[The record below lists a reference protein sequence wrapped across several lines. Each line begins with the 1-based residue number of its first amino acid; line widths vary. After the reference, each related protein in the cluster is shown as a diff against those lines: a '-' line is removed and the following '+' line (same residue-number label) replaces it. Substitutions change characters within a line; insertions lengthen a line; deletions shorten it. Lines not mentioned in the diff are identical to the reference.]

1 MTKIDWCAPIDGYCE
16 RVGPGFWA
24 EPVNALSNA
33 AFLVA
38 AASAL
43 VLWRRAGGTDRP
55 ALALIAVV
63 AVVGLGSFLFHTFA
77 NKWSLFADVLPIM
90 VFVYGYFA
98 LALRRYFHLGAVRAA
113 LVVGAFM
120 AFNVAFV
127 RIWKAVLGAGGAD
140 LTNGSVGYFPPALAM
155 LGVGGVL
162 VLRGLSAVES
172 PARETLAA
180 EEGAGRALL
189 LAAAFFAVSLLFR
202 SVDHAVCSWW
212 PLGTHFA
219 WHALNALVLFILVR
233 TAILFRARLASD
245 VAREGR
251 LALG

>member
-38 AASAL
+38 AAGAL

-63 AVVGLGSFLFHTFA
+63 AIVGLGSFLFHTFA
-77 NKWSLFADVLPIM
+77 NKWSLLADVLPIM
-90 VFVYGYFA
+90 IFVYGYFA
-98 LALRRYFHLGAVRAA
+98 LALRRYFHLGAIRAA
-113 LVVGAFM
+113 LLLGAFM

-127 RIWKAVLGAGGAD
+127 RVWKAVLGAGGAD

-155 LGVGGVL
+155 LAFGGAL
-162 VLRGLSAVES
+162 VLRGSSARGTT
-172 PARETLAA
+172 AREALAA

-189 LAAAFFAVSLLFR
+189 LAAVAFAVSLVFR

-219 WHALNALVLFILVR
+219 WHALNALVLFLLVR
-233 TAILFRARLASD
+233 TAILFRARFAAGFASE
-245 VAREGR
+245 RR